1 MHREIYSGVSL
12 YADVFDIVTVAM
24 VGFGTSKA
32 PSTLTTMTT
41 TRKEEAK
48 EKLQLK
54 ALPGS
59 KEG

>member
-1 MHREIYSGVSL
+1 MHREIYSGVSI

-32 PSTLTTMTT
+32 PSNLT